1 MFYHLKMR
9 MIEKVLGDILS
20 NRINEME
27 DQWRKI
33 FDQPVKNDLRT
44 YENIQKI
51 TTGQGYDYRAG
62 CLLDYSISKNIIR

>member
-1 MFYHLKMR
+1 MR

-27 DQWRKI
+27 DQWRNI

-51 TTGQGYDYRAG
+51 TTGQGDDYRPG